1 MQTAAASWAQWPGKL
16 IRQSTCFQLEHTS
29 AFQKEIPAGQKKLL
43 QHQDKKSKQKNS
55 QAVNYSQSL
64 FHNINNRS
72 FSLFS
77 CLFKGWNKA
86 KLKHLLLSLPL
97 HLPFLERSLSH
108 LSSASQRKGL
118 EGLQKKGSKY
128 NLKVQELNQAFLPGC
143 KA

>member
-64 FHNINNRS
+64 FHNINNIF

-97 HLPFLERSLSH
+97 HLPCFREAVSPIL
-108 LSSASQRKGL
+108 RKGL